1 MPSEKG
7 SKDWQARQAAK
18 QQREIEHLEGLRACR
33 LAAALT
39 QKELAELVGSS
50 QTTIADLE
58 NWDKADSGMLRGL
71 CRALDVAPEDLIF
84 RYGVEAPAAQ
94 GGRNRK
100 AEHASEL
107 GNAERRRQVNQIKRR
122 AHYGG
127 SPGTV
132 LLCGLQ
138 GCRAAAGLTQ
148 RELANMVGT
157 NQTTIL
163 QLEKGTRRGA
173 YVSTVKK
180 LCRALGVSPADVIC
194 K

>member
-7 SKDWQARQAAK
+7 SKDPQARQAAK
-18 QQREIEHLEGLRACR
+18 QQREIVHLGGLRACR

-50 QTTIADLE
+50 QTTMADLE

-94 GGRNRK
+94 GGRNRQ
-100 AEHASEL
+100 AVRASEL

-122 AHYGG
+122 AHYRS

-132 LLCGLQ
+132 FLRGLK
-138 GCRAAAGLTQ
+138 GCRASAGLTQ
-148 RELANMVGT
+148 RELAKMVGT
-157 NQTTIL
+157 NQTTI
-163 QLEKGTRRGA
+163 QQSSRKGFAGA
-173 YVSTVKK
+173 
-180 LCRALGVSPADVIC
+180 PI
-194 K
+194 